1 MPQITQRRRKAEGEE
16 GELPCRAMITLEDGI
31 DMYCAFAVRV
41 ESPAAVPI
49 RKSKSRSGDIP
60 NDGELPMLNL
70 DNRSLASF
78 PIR

>member
-1 MPQITQRRRKAEGEE
+1 MT
-16 GELPCRAMITLEDGI
+16 ELICNLS
-31 DMYCAFAVRV
+31 FAVRV

-49 RKSKSRSGDIP
+49 RKSKFRSGDIP